1 MKHSGMTAS
10 KLRVIL
16 SVIVILLIGLSAV
29 GFYFGQSWLRT
40 LAVSVSHTIAD
51 SKGSGGNVQSLK
63 KLQADLSTRQGI
75 VDKANSIKASSQN
88 YQNQTIQDLDKY
100 AAVTG
105 ISISNYSFAPTAA
118 VAAPAAGTGA
128 AAGTAPSAPATGS
141 TSVTVTLTSPL
152 AYTKLLKFMSAI
164 ESNLPKMQVSSI
176 NLGRVTGSDSDSV
189 RTEQLTIE
197 VYTQ

>member
-1 MKHSGMTAS
+1 M
-10 KLRVIL
+10 V
-16 SVIVILLIGLSAV
+16 VFLIGLSAV

-51 SKGSGGNVQSLK
+51 SKVSGGDVQSLK
-63 KLQADLSTRQGI
+63 RLQADLSTRQGI
-75 VDKANSIKASSQN
+75 VNKANSIMASSQN

-100 AAVTG
+100 ATDTG
-105 ISISNYSFAPTAA
+105 ISISNYNFTQPAVATAPTTATSA
-118 VAAPAAGTGA
+118 SAPTAAPAAG
-128 AAGTAPSAPATGS
+128 SNS
-141 TSVTVTLTSPL
+141 ITVTLTSPL
-152 AYTKLLKFMSAI
+152 AYTKLLKFMTAI

-176 NLGRVTGSDSDSV
+176 NLGRVTGSDRDSV